1 MKPSS
6 NQQIK
11 KKTTLLISTQ
21 HNSLQLFKV
30 HDYRGWNISRNIYLY
45 PYFFPINFVN
55 LVNHQHLNLLTW
67 RVSELSLCLIAG
79 DSPGKSLGST
89 ENPNTCLRQ
98 RKKRNNKN
106 KKKEKTPTECSSR
119 ENKNTVFSLSLF
131 QVTAWCWHVLHQPVR
146 RCFAKALHLLLHMDK
161 ILSEGMLLPAKPK
174 YLGRSSPGS
183 QASLKMCSM
192 VMQAKNGLK
201 L

>member
-1 MKPSS
+1 M
-6 NQQIK
+6 
-11 KKTTLLISTQ
+11 ISTQ

-67 RVSELSLCLIAG
+67 RVSELSLRLIAG
-79 DSPGKSLGST
+79 GSLGKSLGST

-98 RKKRNNKN
+98 RKSNKN
-106 KKKEKTPTECSSR
+106 PRRTKKKPNKKTTHCSSR

-131 QVTAWCWHVLHQPVR
+131 RVTAWCWHVLHQPVR
-146 RCFAKALHLLLHMDK
+146 QCFAKA
-161 ILSEGMLLPAKPK
+161 GNT
-174 YLGRSSPGS
+174 SPSAHGQNPLRRDAHACKAQIS
-183 QASLKMCSM
+183 GQEQPRQPSFP
-192 VMQAKNGLK
+192 
-201 L
+201 

>member
-1 MKPSS
+1 M
-6 NQQIK
+6 
-11 KKTTLLISTQ
+11 ISTQ

-67 RVSELSLCLIAG
+67 RVSELSLRLIAG
-79 DSPGKSLGST
+79 GSLGKSLGST

-98 RKKRNNKN
+98 RKSNKN
-106 KKKEKTPTECSSR
+106 PRRTKKNPTKKQLTAAAEKIKIQCFPSLCLESQLDAGMFCI
-119 ENKNTVFSLSLF
+119 SLSDN
-131 QVTAWCWHVLHQPVR
+131 
-146 RCFAKALHLLLHMDK
+146 ALQKQAIHLLLHMDK
-161 ILSEGMLLPAKPK
+161 ILCEEMLTPAKPK

-183 QASLKMCSM
+183 QASPENMLYGNAGKEWP
-192 VMQAKNGLK
+192 
-201 L
+201 